1 MSSEGIIFLAFI
13 FQERNKLMESE
24 LEDCRKR
31 LTSIDEVS
39 RQHKV
44 KIRVLPDDNASH
56 FVSFFSIE
64 YWDFLVV
71 SQEYFYVTLLVIWL
85 IMVKNCFACYTQ
97 LIKLIFFVLCRAIVI
112 STLNLRSKMQQ
123 SWNFLCLHSVR
134 NPALPTASNL
144 LVSLRVAQT
153 TRQMSLKW
161 NLKPWPIRSK

>member
-64 YWDFLVV
+64 Y
-71 SQEYFYVTLLVIWL
+71 
-85 IMVKNCFACYTQ
+85 
-97 LIKLIFFVLCRAIVI
+97 
-112 STLNLRSKMQQ
+112 
-123 SWNFLCLHSVR
+123 
-134 NPALPTASNL
+134 
-144 LVSLRVAQT
+144 
-153 TRQMSLKW
+153 
-161 NLKPWPIRSK
+161 